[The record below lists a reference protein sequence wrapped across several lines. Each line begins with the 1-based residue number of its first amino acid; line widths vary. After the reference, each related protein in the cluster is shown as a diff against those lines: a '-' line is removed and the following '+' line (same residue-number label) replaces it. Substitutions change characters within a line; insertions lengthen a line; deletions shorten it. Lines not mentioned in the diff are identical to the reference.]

1 MSVSI
6 LAKCKEFA
14 EFWQRRL
21 NRLYEIQESRE
32 KQYLCVD
39 NDCEDFITDIKQ
51 NFYVG
56 VFEYDIEVNDLL
68 TFINKMKKGAEYI
81 PLDMKATYY
90 ELNLEIASLYD
101 IHLGKLKS
109 LKYWTDKDN
118 DKTTF
123 KKIEGILDS
132 AYDYFI
138 TRFDE
143 LSGAIRV
150 MQSCRGIRE
159 LLQEEAEQ
167 EKACYKSLRYERR
180 IREKLENGIC
190 RIRDYMNSEYEH
202 QNDNYLDVIA
212 NDIAEICEDTLS
224 EVSNMPF
231 DENEETG
238 FIG

>member
-39 NDCEDFITDIKQ
+39 NDCEGFITDIKQ
-51 NFYVG
+51 AFYVG

-81 PLDMKATYY
+81 PEDMKATYY
-90 ELNLEIASLYD
+90 ELNLEIVSLYD

-167 EKACYKSLRYERR
+167 EKQNFRNLNYQIRVRDEYKKGIER
-180 IREKLENGIC
+180 IYN
-190 RIRDYMNSEYEH
+190 YFNSEYGVSYDVGRIM
-202 QNDNYLDVIA
+202 NDVTAICNETKEK
-212 NDIAEICEDTLS
+212 AE
-224 EVSNMPF
+224 NMPF
-231 DENEETG
+231 DETEETG

>member
-1 MSVSI
+1 MSISI

-39 NDCEDFITDIKQ
+39 NDCEGFITDIKQ
-51 NFYVG
+51 AFYVG

-81 PLDMKATYY
+81 PEDMKATYY
-90 ELNLEIASLYD
+90 ELNLEIVSLYD

-167 EKACYKSLRYERR
+167 EKQNFRNLNYQIRVRDEYKKGIERVYNYFNNKYETPYDVGR
-180 IREKLENGIC
+180 IMNDVTAICNETKEK
-190 RIRDYMNSEYEH
+190 
-202 QNDNYLDVIA
+202 
-212 NDIAEICEDTLS
+212 AE
-224 EVSNMPF
+224 NMPF
-231 DENEETG
+231 DETEETG

>member
-1 MSVSI
+1 MSISI

-39 NDCEDFITDIKQ
+39 NDCEGFITDIKQ
-51 NFYVG
+51 AFYVG

-81 PLDMKATYY
+81 PEDMKATYY
-90 ELNLEIASLYD
+90 ELNLEIVSLYD

-167 EKACYKSLRYERR
+167 EKQNFRNLNYQIRVRDEYKKGIER
-180 IREKLENGIC
+180 IYN
-190 RIRDYMNSEYEH
+190 YFNSEYGVSYDVGRIM
-202 QNDNYLDVIA
+202 NDVTAICNETKEK
-212 NDIAEICEDTLS
+212 AE
-224 EVSNMPF
+224 NMPF
-231 DENEETG
+231 DETEETG

>member
-1 MSVSI
+1 MNVSI

-39 NDCEDFITDIKQ
+39 NDCEGFITDIKQ
-51 NFYVG
+51 GFYVG

-68 TFINKMKKGAEYI
+68 TFINNMKKGAEYI
-81 PLDMKATYY
+81 PEDMKATYY
-90 ELNLEIASLYD
+90 ELNLEIVSLYD

-159 LLQEEAEQ
+159 ILQEEAEQ
-167 EKACYKSLRYERR
+167 EKQNFRNLNYQIRVRDEYKKGIERVY
-180 IREKLENGIC
+180 N
-190 RIRDYMNSEYEH
+190 YFNNEYETPYDVGRIM
-202 QNDNYLDVIA
+202 NDVTAICNETKEK
-212 NDIAEICEDTLS
+212 AE
-224 EVSNMPF
+224 NMPF

>member
-1 MSVSI
+1 MSISI

-39 NDCEDFITDIKQ
+39 NDCEGFITDIKQ
-51 NFYVG
+51 AFYVG

-81 PLDMKATYY
+81 PEDIKATYY
-90 ELNLEIASLYD
+90 ELNLEIVSLYD

-167 EKACYKSLRYERR
+167 EKQNFRNLNYQIRVRDEYKKGIER
-180 IREKLENGIC
+180 IYN
-190 RIRDYMNSEYEH
+190 YFNNEYETP
-202 QNDNYLDVIA
+202 YDVGRIM
-212 NDIAEICEDTLS
+212 NDITAICNETKEKAE
-224 EVSNMPF
+224 NMPF
-231 DENEETG
+231 DENEETS
-238 FIG
+238 FI

>member
-39 NDCEDFITDIKQ
+39 NDCEGFITDIKQ
-51 NFYVG
+51 AFYVG
-56 VFEYDIEVNDLL
+56 VFEYDIEVNDPL

-81 PLDMKATYY
+81 PEDMKATYY
-90 ELNLEIASLYD
+90 ELNLEIVSLYD

-167 EKACYKSLRYERR
+167 EKQNFRNLNYQIRVRDEYKKGIER
-180 IREKLENGIC
+180 IYN
-190 RIRDYMNSEYEH
+190 YFNNEYETP
-202 QNDNYLDVIA
+202 YDVGRIM
-212 NDIAEICEDTLS
+212 NDITAICNETKEKAE
-224 EVSNMPF
+224 NMPF
-231 DENEETG
+231 EEPEETG

>member
-39 NDCEDFITDIKQ
+39 NDCEGFITDIKQ

-56 VFEYDIEVNDLL
+56 IFEYDIEVNDLL

-81 PLDMKATYY
+81 PEDMKATYY
-90 ELNLEIASLYD
+90 ELNLEIVSLYD

-159 LLQEEAEQ
+159 ILQEEAEQ
-167 EKACYKSLRYERR
+167 EKQHFKDLNYQIRVRDEYKKGIER
-180 IREKLENGIC
+180 IYDYLNKDDIIYKVDIIMNDVTAICNETKEKA
-190 RIRDYMNSEYEH
+190 D
-202 QNDNYLDVIA
+202 
-212 NDIAEICEDTLS
+212 
-224 EVSNMPF
+224 NMPF
-231 DENEETG
+231 DETEETG
-238 FIG
+238 SIW

>member
-6 LAKCKEFA
+6 LAKVKEFA

-81 PLDMKATYY
+81 PEDMKATYY
-90 ELNLEIASLYD
+90 ELNLEIVSLYD

-159 LLQEEAEQ
+159 ILQEEAEQ
-167 EKACYKSLRYERR
+167 EKQNFRNLNYQIRVRDEYKKGIERVY
-180 IREKLENGIC
+180 N
-190 RIRDYMNSEYEH
+190 YFNSEYGVSYDVGRIM
-202 QNDNYLDVIA
+202 NDVT
-212 NDIAEICEDTLS
+212 DICNETKEKAE
-224 EVSNMPF
+224 NMPF

>member
-39 NDCEDFITDIKQ
+39 NDCEGFITDIKQ

-81 PLDMKATYY
+81 PEDMKATYY
-90 ELNLEIASLYD
+90 ELNLEIVSLYD

-159 LLQEEAEQ
+159 ILQEEAEQ
-167 EKACYKSLRYERR
+167 EKQNFRNLNYQIRVRDEYKKGIERVY
-180 IREKLENGIC
+180 N
-190 RIRDYMNSEYEH
+190 YFNNEYETPYDVGRIM
-202 QNDNYLDVIA
+202 NDVTAICNETKEK
-212 NDIAEICEDTLS
+212 AE
-224 EVSNMPF
+224 NMPF

>member
-1 MSVSI
+1 MSISI

-21 NRLYEIQESRE
+21 NRLYKIQESRE

-39 NDCEDFITDIKQ
+39 NDCEGFITDIKQ
-51 NFYVG
+51 AFYVG

-81 PLDMKATYY
+81 PEDMKATYY
-90 ELNLEIASLYD
+90 ELNLEIVSLYD

-167 EKACYKSLRYERR
+167 EKQNFRNLNYQIRVRDEYKKGIER
-180 IREKLENGIC
+180 IYN
-190 RIRDYMNSEYEH
+190 YFNSEYGVSYDVGRIM
-202 QNDNYLDVIA
+202 NDVTAICNETKEK
-212 NDIAEICEDTLS
+212 AE
-224 EVSNMPF
+224 NMPF
-231 DENEETG
+231 DEPEETG

>member
-81 PLDMKATYY
+81 PEDMKATYY
-90 ELNLEIASLYD
+90 ELNLEIVSLYD

-167 EKACYKSLRYERR
+167 EKQNFRNLNYQIRVRDEYKKGIER
-180 IREKLENGIC
+180 IYN
-190 RIRDYMNSEYEH
+190 YFNSEYGVSYDVGRIM
-202 QNDNYLDVIA
+202 NDVTAICNETKEK
-212 NDIAEICEDTLS
+212 AE
-224 EVSNMPF
+224 NMPF

>member
-1 MSVSI
+1 MSISI

-39 NDCEDFITDIKQ
+39 NDCEGFITDIKQ
-51 NFYVG
+51 AFYVG
-56 VFEYDIEVNDLL
+56 VFEYDIEVNSLL

-81 PLDMKATYY
+81 PEDMKATYY
-90 ELNLEIASLYD
+90 ELNLEIVSLYD
-101 IHLGKLKS
+101 IHLNKLKS

-167 EKACYKSLRYERR
+167 EKQNFKNLNYQIRVRDEYKKGIERVYNYFNNKYETPYDVGR
-180 IREKLENGIC
+180 IMNDVTAICNETKEK
-190 RIRDYMNSEYEH
+190 
-202 QNDNYLDVIA
+202 
-212 NDIAEICEDTLS
+212 AE
-224 EVSNMPF
+224 NMPF
-231 DENEETG
+231 DENEETS
-238 FIG
+238 FI

>member
-39 NDCEDFITDIKQ
+39 NDCEGFITDIKQ
-51 NFYVG
+51 AFYVG

-81 PLDMKATYY
+81 PEDMKATYY
-90 ELNLEIASLYD
+90 ELNLEIVSLYD

-167 EKACYKSLRYERR
+167 EKQNFRNLNYQIRVRDEYKKGIER
-180 IREKLENGIC
+180 IYN
-190 RIRDYMNSEYEH
+190 YFNNEYETP
-202 QNDNYLDVIA
+202 YDVGRIM
-212 NDIAEICEDTLS
+212 NDITAICNETKEKAE
-224 EVSNMPF
+224 NMPF
-231 DENEETG
+231 EEPEETG

>member
-39 NDCEDFITDIKQ
+39 NDCEGFITDIKQ
-51 NFYVG
+51 DFYVG

-81 PLDMKATYY
+81 PEDMKATYY
-90 ELNLEIASLYD
+90 ELNLEIVSLYD

-150 MQSCRGIRE
+150 MQSCQGIRE

-167 EKACYKSLRYERR
+167 KKQNFRNLNYQIRVRDEYKKGIERVYNYFNNEYETPYDVGRIMNDVTAICNETKEKAE
-180 IREKLENGIC
+180 
-190 RIRDYMNSEYEH
+190 
-202 QNDNYLDVIA
+202 
-212 NDIAEICEDTLS
+212 
-224 EVSNMPF
+224 NMPF

>member
-1 MSVSI
+1 MSISI

-32 KQYLCVD
+32 QQYLCVD
-39 NDCEDFITDIKQ
+39 NDCEGFITDIKQ
-51 NFYVG
+51 AFYVG

-81 PLDMKATYY
+81 PEDMKATYY
-90 ELNLEIASLYD
+90 ELNLEIVSLYD

-167 EKACYKSLRYERR
+167 EKQHFRNLNYQIRVRDEYKKGIER
-180 IREKLENGIC
+180 IYN
-190 RIRDYMNSEYEH
+190 YFNSEYGVSYDVGRIM
-202 QNDNYLDVIA
+202 NDVTAICNETKEK
-212 NDIAEICEDTLS
+212 AE
-224 EVSNMPF
+224 NMPF
-231 DENEETG
+231 DETEETG

>member
-14 EFWQRRL
+14 DFWQSRL
-21 NRLYEIQESRE
+21 DRLYEIQELRE

-39 NDCEDFITDIKQ
+39 NDCEGFITDIKQ
-51 NFYVG
+51 AFYVAD
-56 VFEYDIEVNDLL
+56 FEYDIEVNDLL

-81 PLDMKATYY
+81 PEDMKATYY
-90 ELNLEIASLYD
+90 ELNLEIVSLYD

-123 KKIEGILDS
+123 NKIEGILDS

-159 LLQEEAEQ
+159 ILQEEAEQ
-167 EKACYKSLRYERR
+167 EKQHFKDLNYQIRVRDEYKKGIER
-180 IREKLENGIC
+180 IYDYLNKDDIIYKVDIIMNDVTAICNETKEKA
-190 RIRDYMNSEYEH
+190 D
-202 QNDNYLDVIA
+202 
-212 NDIAEICEDTLS
+212 
-224 EVSNMPF
+224 NMPF
-231 DENEETG
+231 DETEETG
-238 FIG
+238 FVG

>member
-39 NDCEDFITDIKQ
+39 NDCEGFITDIKQ

-56 VFEYDIEVNDLL
+56 IFEYDIEVNDLL

-81 PLDMKATYY
+81 PEDMKATYY
-90 ELNLEIASLYD
+90 ELNLEIVSLYD

-159 LLQEEAEQ
+159 ILQEEAEQ
-167 EKACYKSLRYERR
+167 EKQHFKDLNYQIRVRDEYKKGIER
-180 IREKLENGIC
+180 IYDYLNKDDIIYKVDIIMNDVTAICNETKEKA
-190 RIRDYMNSEYEH
+190 D
-202 QNDNYLDVIA
+202 
-212 NDIAEICEDTLS
+212 
-224 EVSNMPF
+224 NMPF
-231 DENEETG
+231 DETEETG
-238 FIG
+238 FVG

>member
-1 MSVSI
+1 MSISI

-39 NDCEDFITDIKQ
+39 NDCEGFITDIKQ
-51 NFYVG
+51 AFYVG

-81 PLDMKATYY
+81 PEDIKATYY
-90 ELNLEIASLYD
+90 ELNLEIVSLYD

-150 MQSCRGIRE
+150 MQSCQGIRE
-159 LLQEEAEQ
+159 ILQEEAEQ
-167 EKACYKSLRYERR
+167 EKQNFRNLNYQIRVRDEYKKGIERVY
-180 IREKLENGIC
+180 N
-190 RIRDYMNSEYEH
+190 YFNNEYETPYDVGRIM
-202 QNDNYLDVIA
+202 NDVTAICNETKEK
-212 NDIAEICEDTLS
+212 AE
-224 EVSNMPF
+224 NMPF
-231 DENEETG
+231 DETEETG

>member
-1 MSVSI
+1 MSISV

-21 NRLYEIQESRE
+21 NRLYEIQKSRE

-39 NDCEDFITDIKQ
+39 NDCEGFITDIKQ

-81 PLDMKATYY
+81 PEDMKATYY
-90 ELNLEIASLYD
+90 ELNLEIVSLYD

-159 LLQEEAEQ
+159 ILQEEAEQ
-167 EKACYKSLRYERR
+167 EKQNFRNLNYQIRVRDEYKKGIERVY
-180 IREKLENGIC
+180 N
-190 RIRDYMNSEYEH
+190 YFNSEYGVSYDVGRIM
-202 QNDNYLDVIA
+202 NDVTAICNETKEK
-212 NDIAEICEDTLS
+212 AE
-224 EVSNMPF
+224 NMPF

>member
-21 NRLYEIQESRE
+21 NRLYEIQKSRE

-39 NDCEDFITDIKQ
+39 NDCEGFITDIKQ

-81 PLDMKATYY
+81 PEDMKATYY
-90 ELNLEIASLYD
+90 ELNLEIVSLYD

-159 LLQEEAEQ
+159 ILQEEAEQ
-167 EKACYKSLRYERR
+167 EKQNFRNLNYQIRVRDEYKKGIERVY
-180 IREKLENGIC
+180 N
-190 RIRDYMNSEYEH
+190 YFNNEYETPYDVGRIM
-202 QNDNYLDVIA
+202 NDVTAICNETKEK
-212 NDIAEICEDTLS
+212 AE
-224 EVSNMPF
+224 NMPF

>member
-81 PLDMKATYY
+81 PEDMKATYY
-90 ELNLEIASLYD
+90 ELNLEIVSLYD
-101 IHLGKLKS
+101 IHLNKLKS

-159 LLQEEAEQ
+159 ILQEEAEQ
-167 EKACYKSLRYERR
+167 EKQNFRNLNYQIRVRDEYKKGIER
-180 IREKLENGIC
+180 IYN
-190 RIRDYMNSEYEH
+190 YFNNEYEIPYDVGRIM
-202 QNDNYLDVIA
+202 NDVTAICNETKEK
-212 NDIAEICEDTLS
+212 AE
-224 EVSNMPF
+224 NMPF

>member
-39 NDCEDFITDIKQ
+39 NDCEGFITDIKQ
-51 NFYVG
+51 AFYVG
-56 VFEYDIEVNDLL
+56 VFEYDIEVDDLL
-68 TFINKMKKGAEYI
+68 TFITKMKKGAEYI
-81 PLDMKATYY
+81 PEDMKATYY
-90 ELNLEIASLYD
+90 ELNLEIVSLYD
-101 IHLGKLKS
+101 IHLSKLKS

-159 LLQEEAEQ
+159 ILQEEAEQ
-167 EKACYKSLRYERR
+167 EKQNFRNLNYQIRVRDEYK
-180 IREKLENGIC
+180 KGIES
-190 RIRDYMNSEYEH
+190 IYDYFNKY
-202 QNDNYLDVIA
+202 
-212 NDIAEICEDTLS
+212 
-224 EVSNMPF
+224 EVSWDVGRIMNDVTAICNETKEKAENMPF

-238 FIG
+238 SIW

>member
-39 NDCEDFITDIKQ
+39 NDCEGFITDIKQ

-56 VFEYDIEVNDLL
+56 IFEYDIEVNDLL

-81 PLDMKATYY
+81 PEDMKATYY
-90 ELNLEIASLYD
+90 ELNLEIVSLYD

-150 MQSCRGIRE
+150 MQSCNGIKSVLE
-159 LLQEEAEQ
+159 EEKQEEEKHFRNLNYQIRVRDEYKKGIERIYDYLNKDDIIYKVDIIMNDVTAICNETK
-167 EKACYKSLRYERR
+167 EKA
-180 IREKLENGIC
+180 
-190 RIRDYMNSEYEH
+190 D
-202 QNDNYLDVIA
+202 
-212 NDIAEICEDTLS
+212 
-224 EVSNMPF
+224 NMPF
-231 DENEETG
+231 DETEETG
-238 FIG
+238 FVG

>member
-6 LAKCKEFA
+6 LTKCKEFA

-81 PLDMKATYY
+81 PEDMKATYY
-90 ELNLEIASLYD
+90 ELNLEIVSLYD

-159 LLQEEAEQ
+159 ILQEEAEQ
-167 EKACYKSLRYERR
+167 EKQNFRNLNYQIRVRDEYK
-180 IREKLENGIC
+180 KGIELFTTTS
-190 RIRDYMNSEYEH
+190 IMSTKH
-202 QNDNYLDVIA
+202 LMTL
-212 NDIAEICEDTLS
+212 AES
-224 EVSNMPF
+224 
-231 DENEETG
+231 
-238 FIG
+238 

>member
-39 NDCEDFITDIKQ
+39 NDCEGFITDIKQ

-56 VFEYDIEVNDLL
+56 IFEYDIEVNDLL

-81 PLDMKATYY
+81 PEDMKATYY
-90 ELNLEIASLYD
+90 ELNLEIVSLYD

-123 KKIEGILDS
+123 NKIEGILDS

-159 LLQEEAEQ
+159 ILQEEAEQ
-167 EKACYKSLRYERR
+167 EKQHFKDLNYQIRVRDEYKKGIER
-180 IREKLENGIC
+180 IYDYLNKDDIIYKVDIIMNDVTAICNETKEKA
-190 RIRDYMNSEYEH
+190 D
-202 QNDNYLDVIA
+202 
-212 NDIAEICEDTLS
+212 
-224 EVSNMPF
+224 NMPF
-231 DENEETG
+231 DETEETG
-238 FIG
+238 SIW

>member
-81 PLDMKATYY
+81 PEDMKATYY
-90 ELNLEIASLYD
+90 ELNLEIVSLYD

-167 EKACYKSLRYERR
+167 EKQNFRNLNYQIRVRDEYKKGIERVY
-180 IREKLENGIC
+180 N
-190 RIRDYMNSEYEH
+190 YFNSEYGVSYDVGRIM
-202 QNDNYLDVIA
+202 NDVTAICNETKEK
-212 NDIAEICEDTLS
+212 AE
-224 EVSNMPF
+224 NMPF
-231 DENEETG
+231 DDEETG

>member
-39 NDCEDFITDIKQ
+39 NDCEGFITDIKQ

-56 VFEYDIEVNDLL
+56 IFEYDIEVNDLL

-81 PLDMKATYY
+81 PEDMKATYY
-90 ELNLEIASLYD
+90 ELNLEIVSLYD

-150 MQSCRGIRE
+150 MQSCNGIKSV
-159 LLQEEAEQ
+159 LEQ
-167 EKACYKSLRYERR
+167 EKQEEEKHFKDLNYQIRVRDEYKKALSVFTTTSIMSTKHLMT
-180 IREKLENGIC
+180 L
-190 RIRDYMNSEYEH
+190 
-202 QNDNYLDVIA
+202 
-212 NDIAEICEDTLS
+212 AES
-224 EVSNMPF
+224 
-231 DENEETG
+231 
-238 FIG
+238 

>member
-21 NRLYEIQESRE
+21 NRLYEIQERRE

-39 NDCEDFITDIKQ
+39 NDCEGFITDIKQ
-51 NFYVG
+51 DFYVG

-81 PLDMKATYY
+81 PEDMKATYY

-159 LLQEEAEQ
+159 ILQEEAEQ
-167 EKACYKSLRYERR
+167 EKQNFRNLNYQIRVRDEYKKGIERVY
-180 IREKLENGIC
+180 N
-190 RIRDYMNSEYEH
+190 YFNNEYETPYDVGRIM
-202 QNDNYLDVIA
+202 NDVTAICNETKEK
-212 NDIAEICEDTLS
+212 AE
-224 EVSNMPF
+224 NMPF
-231 DENEETG
+231 DETEETG

>member
-68 TFINKMKKGAEYI
+68 TFINNMKKGAEYI
-81 PLDMKATYY
+81 PEDMKATYY
-90 ELNLEIASLYD
+90 ELNLEIVSLYD

-109 LKYWTDKDN
+109 LKYYTDKDN

-150 MQSCRGIRE
+150 MQSCQGIRE

-167 EKACYKSLRYERR
+167 EKQNFRNLNYQIRVRDEYKKGIERVY
-180 IREKLENGIC
+180 N
-190 RIRDYMNSEYEH
+190 YFNNEYETPYDVGRIM
-202 QNDNYLDVIA
+202 NDVTAICNETKEK
-212 NDIAEICEDTLS
+212 AE
-224 EVSNMPF
+224 NMPF
-231 DENEETG
+231 DDEETG

>member
-1 MSVSI
+1 MSVSV

-39 NDCEDFITDIKQ
+39 NDCEGFITDIKQ
-51 NFYVG
+51 AFYVG

-68 TFINKMKKGAEYI
+68 TFINNMKKGAEYI
-81 PLDMKATYY
+81 PEDMKATFY
-90 ELNLEIASLYD
+90 ELNLEIVSLYD

-159 LLQEEAEQ
+159 ILQEEAEQ
-167 EKACYKSLRYERR
+167 EKQNFRNLNYQIRVRDEYKKGIER
-180 IREKLENGIC
+180 IYN
-190 RIRDYMNSEYEH
+190 YFNSEYGVSYDVGRIM
-202 QNDNYLDVIA
+202 NDVTAICNETKEK
-212 NDIAEICEDTLS
+212 AE
-224 EVSNMPF
+224 NMPF
-231 DENEETG
+231 DETEETG

>member
-1 MSVSI
+1 MSISI

-39 NDCEDFITDIKQ
+39 NDCEGFITDIKQ
-51 NFYVG
+51 AFYVG

-81 PLDMKATYY
+81 PEDIKATYY
-90 ELNLEIASLYD
+90 ELNLEIVSLYD

-150 MQSCRGIRE
+150 MQSCQGIRE
-159 LLQEEAEQ
+159 ILQEEAEQ
-167 EKACYKSLRYERR
+167 EKQNFRNLNYQIRVRDEYKKGIER
-180 IREKLENGIC
+180 IYN
-190 RIRDYMNSEYEH
+190 YFNSEYGVSYDVGRIM
-202 QNDNYLDVIA
+202 NDVTAICNETKEK
-212 NDIAEICEDTLS
+212 AE
-224 EVSNMPF
+224 NMPF
-231 DENEETG
+231 DETEETG

>member
-6 LAKCKEFA
+6 LAKTREFA

-81 PLDMKATYY
+81 PEDMKATYY
-90 ELNLEIASLYD
+90 ELNLEIVSLYD

-167 EKACYKSLRYERR
+167 EKQNFRNLNYQIRVRDEYKKGIERVY
-180 IREKLENGIC
+180 N
-190 RIRDYMNSEYEH
+190 YFNSEYGVSYDVGRIM
-202 QNDNYLDVIA
+202 NDVTAICNETKEK
-212 NDIAEICEDTLS
+212 AE
-224 EVSNMPF
+224 NMPF
-231 DENEETG
+231 DDEETG

>member
-39 NDCEDFITDIKQ
+39 NDCEGFITDIKQ

-56 VFEYDIEVNDLL
+56 IFEYDIEVNDLL

-81 PLDMKATYY
+81 PEDMKATYY
-90 ELNLEIASLYD
+90 ELNLEIVSLYD

-150 MQSCRGIRE
+150 MQSCNGIKSVLE
-159 LLQEEAEQ
+159 EEKQEEEKHFRNLNYQIRVRDEYKKGIERIYDYLNKDDIIYKVDIIMNDVTAICNETK
-167 EKACYKSLRYERR
+167 EKA
-180 IREKLENGIC
+180 
-190 RIRDYMNSEYEH
+190 D
-202 QNDNYLDVIA
+202 
-212 NDIAEICEDTLS
+212 
-224 EVSNMPF
+224 NMPF
-231 DENEETG
+231 DETEETG

>member
-21 NRLYEIQESRE
+21 NRLYEIQENRE

-51 NFYVG
+51 AFYVG

-81 PLDMKATYY
+81 PEDMKATYY
-90 ELNLEIASLYD
+90 ELNLEIVSLYD
-101 IHLGKLKS
+101 IHLGKLKN

-150 MQSCRGIRE
+150 MQSCQGIRE
-159 LLQEEAEQ
+159 ILQEEAEQ
-167 EKACYKSLRYERR
+167 EKQNFRNLNYQIRVRDEYKKGIERVYNYFNNKYETPYDVGR
-180 IREKLENGIC
+180 IMNDVTAICNETKEK
-190 RIRDYMNSEYEH
+190 
-202 QNDNYLDVIA
+202 
-212 NDIAEICEDTLS
+212 AE
-224 EVSNMPF
+224 NMPF

-238 FIG
+238 FIW

>member
-1 MSVSI
+1 MSISI

-39 NDCEDFITDIKQ
+39 NDCEGFITDIKQ
-51 NFYVG
+51 AFYVG

-81 PLDMKATYY
+81 PEDMKATYY
-90 ELNLEIASLYD
+90 ELNLEIVSLYD

-167 EKACYKSLRYERR
+167 EKQNFRNLNYQIRVRDEYKKGIER
-180 IREKLENGIC
+180 IYN
-190 RIRDYMNSEYEH
+190 YFNSEYGVSYDVGRIM
-202 QNDNYLDVIA
+202 NDVTAICNETKEK
-212 NDIAEICEDTLS
+212 AE
-224 EVSNMPF
+224 NMPF
-231 DENEETG
+231 DEPEETG

>member
-21 NRLYEIQESRE
+21 NRLYEIQELRE
-32 KQYLCVD
+32 KQHLCVD
-39 NDCEDFITDIKQ
+39 NDCEGFITDIKQ
-51 NFYVG
+51 AFYVG
-56 VFEYDIEVNDLL
+56 VFEYDIEVNNLL
-68 TFINKMKKGAEYI
+68 RFINNMKKGAEHI
-81 PLDMKATYY
+81 PEDMKETYY
-90 ELNLEIASLYD
+90 ELNLEIVSLYD

-150 MQSCRGIRE
+150 MQSCQGIRE
-159 LLQEEAEQ
+159 ILQEEAEQ
-167 EKACYKSLRYERR
+167 EKQNFRNLNYQIRVRDEYKKGIERVY
-180 IREKLENGIC
+180 N
-190 RIRDYMNSEYEH
+190 YFNNEYETPYDVGRIM
-202 QNDNYLDVIA
+202 NDVTAICNETKEK
-212 NDIAEICEDTLS
+212 AE
-224 EVSNMPF
+224 NMPF